1 MNEQKDFAMIGD
13 IRIADSVIA
22 TIAAI
27 AISEIDGVS
36 LTASSATTDLREL
49 IGKSKSGRGIKV
61 QFSEEGITLDIQ
73 LQVRYGKIV
82 SDVAKQVQDTVANAV
97 ESMTSLH
104 VSGVNVSIVGISPE
118 AK

>member
-1 MNEQKDFAMIGD
+1 MSEQKDFAMIGD

-27 AISEIDGVS
+27 SIAEIDGVS
-36 LTASSATTDLREL
+36 LASSSSATDLREL

-73 LQVRYGKIV
+73 LQIRYGTVVADI
-82 SDVAKQVQDTVANAV
+82 AKQVQDTVVNAV

-104 VSGVNVSIVGISPE
+104 VAGVNLSVTGVSTE

>member
-1 MNEQKDFAMIGD
+1 MSEQKDFAMIGD

-22 TIAAI
+22 SIAAI

-36 LTASSATTDLREL
+36 LPGSSSGTDLREL
-49 IGKSKSGRGIKV
+49 LAKLKPNRSIKV

-73 LQVRYGKIV
+73 LVVRFGVIV
-82 SDVAKQVQDTVANAV
+82 SDAAKKVQDAVVNAV

-104 VSGVNVSIVGISPE
+104 VLGVNVGVVGVSQDE
-118 AK
+118 K